1 MLYRI
6 KKREILVIVLIIL
19 AVLTVAM
26 ERIRYDRAWQEGD
39 CMESLC
45 FTIENSMS
53 EQVIRCFQD
62 EAREICYLFLPSYA
76 NAGDVHISFIGA
88 YEAVLSNEEEE
99 WILKSGEDIRSLSY
113 DRLYEMRFVDRE
125 GIEIAGQKLVV
136 MHSANL
142 PALFLETDSGSM
154 EMLDADKD
162 YEEKGRI
169 VLLDAGG
176 SLVCADRLSRIS
188 GRGNSTWSYAKKSY
202 GISLKNQADLFGMGS
217 ARNWILLSN
226 VEDRSYLRNK
236 ITYEMAIAAGM
247 EGSPES
253 QYIDLY
259 VNNRYHG
266 MYQLCEKVE
275 IDMERIP
282 IANLGEMNRRFNKD
296 LSAYESFYEQIG
308 TGEKKGTILSNEPAD
323 ISGGY
328 LLERDV
334 PEKYEHETS
343 GFCTQILND
352 QYTIKSPK
360 YASVRQVDYISGL
373 VEEME
378 KAVTAEDGINPD
390 TGKSYLDYIDLESY
404 AMKYIVEELSKNKGG
419 GATSSFFYKPEDA
432 VSTKLLA
439 GPVWDYD
446 KAYARLNGMDG
457 TARDL
462 CYLTQRGGSTTLFW
476 HLYSHP
482 EFQQMVSACY
492 EAFFSDYIVEI
503 NEVKIEEYVTQ
514 MCASA
519 EMDRI
524 RWQEIYGGGA
534 APIDWGQEAQPIRSF
549 LTERKAF
556 LDEIWI
562 EGRELC
568 TVHFIAEEY
577 ERDNYMSV
585 IKGECLQSV
594 PVGEVGNVTL
604 NLVFDGWYTADG
616 ELFDASQPIW
626 EDITV
631 YSRSHMATGEE
642 P

>member
-1 MLYRI
+1 MLNRI
-6 KKREILVIVLIIL
+6 KKREILGIVLII
-19 AVLTVAM
+19 VVILTFVM
-26 ERIRYDRAWQEGD
+26 ERIRYDMAWQEGD
-39 CMESLC
+39 CLESLC

-62 EAREICYLFLPSYA
+62 EAQKTGYLFLPSYA
-76 NAGDVHISFIGA
+76 NAGDVHISFTGA
-88 YEAVLSNEEEE
+88 YEAVFINGEEE
-99 WILKSGEDIRSLSY
+99 WVLKSGEDIRSLSY
-113 DRLYEMRFVDRE
+113 DRPYEMRFVDRE
-125 GIEIAGQKLVV
+125 GTEIAGQKLVV

-188 GRGNSTWSYAKKSY
+188 GRGNSTWSYDKKSY

-275 IDMERIP
+275 IDTERVSIK
-282 IANLGEMNRRFNKD
+282 NLGEMNRKLNKD
-296 LSAYESFYEQIG
+296 LPGYESFYEQNG
-308 TGEKKGTILSNEPAD
+308 TGEKKGTILPID
-323 ISGGY
+323 PVDVSGGY

-334 PEKYEHETS
+334 PEKYNDEVS
-343 GFCTQILND
+343 GFCTCTLND

-360 YASVRQVDYISGL
+360 YASAAQVDYISSL

-378 KAVTAEDGINPD
+378 KAVMAEDGMNPD
-390 TGKSYLDYIDLESY
+390 TGQSYLDYIDLESY
-404 AMKYIVEELSKNKGG
+404 AMKYVVEELSKNKGG
-419 GATSSFFYKPEDA
+419 DATSSFFYKPEDA
-432 VSTKLLA
+432 VSTKLFA

-446 KAYARLNGMDG
+446 KAYARLYGIDG

-462 CYLTQRGGSTTLFW
+462 CYLTQRGNSSTLFW

-482 EFQQMVSACY
+482 EFRQMVSACY
-492 EAFFSDYIVEI
+492 EEFFSDYIVEI
-503 NEVKIEEYVTQ
+503 NEVKIEEYVSQ
-514 MCASA
+514 IYAAA

-524 RWQEIYGGGA
+524 RWREIYGGGA
-534 APIDWGQEAQPIRSF
+534 EPIDWAQEAQPIRSF
-549 LTERKAF
+549 LSERKAF

-562 EGRELC
+562 EGRSLC
-568 TVHFIAEEY
+568 TVHFIAKEY
-577 ERDNYMSV
+577 DRDNYVSV
-585 IKGECLQSV
+585 IAGECLQSV
-594 PVGEVGNVTL
+594 PIGDVGCIDDGR
-604 NLVFDGWYTADG
+604 VFDGWYTAGG
-616 ELFDASQPIW
+616 ELFDTSQPIC

-631 YSRSHMATGEE
+631 YSRSHYDS
-642 P
+642 